1 MTIGKAPAT
10 AFSNPGRTSL
20 VKGEVTDRE
29 IPVQQ
34 RRRLVPTKSTWA
46 TPVTATLAAIAVAAA
61 AAFGGNQILNTHSGG
76 SGPIDA
82 TSSSANF
89 GDGNTVVVDDPAIA
103 SQGEGAGP
111 RAVKEFRQDDPFS
124 MFALTWQG
132 HKDVA
137 AFVRAE
143 QEDGSWG
150 EWFSAEPMD
159 VTTEGTNG
167 TDLIFV
173 GDTNAVQVSVGNVDL
188 GIPSD
193 QEVEEELDSNEDAQD
208 APADEPASAPA
219 EVPASEESADT
230 QNYDAQVD
238 TPTQEDSASDETA
251 SGETNEGVAE
261 TAQRVGQQVS
271 AGVAPKP
278 SDIGK
283 IKPVADSEEL
293 PAESGAVSASE
304 LEAVFING
312 NAQEDGIANMADTDG
327 MPPVVTRAGW
337 GANEGM
343 RCSNPDYTEPTKA
356 LTLHHTAGNNNYT
369 PAEAAA
375 QVRGIFKYHAQT
387 LGWCDMGY
395 NVLVDKYGTIYE
407 GRYGG
412 LERGVMGAH
421 VGGFNSNTWGISM
434 IGNYETAQPSA
445 EMLNSVTS
453 IAAWKAAQAGFDPSG
468 TVNLRSGGFSNA
480 RYAAG
485 TTATVPTFHG
495 HSDLHHTQCPGGYV
509 ISRWDEIRNATK
521 TKYNAI
527 ASGNAISQPPTGGTP
542 APVLDG
548 NGNGG
553 DANSE
558 QSGTN
563 DLAAVLPGL
572 ASIAERGANQQGSSD
587 FSDEEIQAVTAV
599 AAAVAGLAITA
610 GAVTLP
616 ESGGEVAPGVSADA
630 LPSIIS
636 QIIAIAGNEEATAAF
651 DSILN
656 IFGPILGA
664 PVGGPD
670 SENAQLVYQLF
681 NNGVVLSSEDTG
693 THALIGEFARAWA
706 QGDTAAQL
714 GLPTTDQY
722 AVGGEAGGN
731 SVRVDFQGGYI
742 TYDPNTA
749 TVDVHTN

>member
-1 MTIGKAPAT
+1 M
-10 AFSNPGRTSL
+10 
-20 VKGEVTDRE
+20 
-29 IPVQQ
+29 
-34 RRRLVPTKSTWA
+34 
-46 TPVTATLAAIAVAAA
+46 TATLAAIAVAAA
-61 AAFGGNQILNTHSGG
+61 AAFGGNQILNTQSGG

-132 HKDVA
+132 QKDVA

-208 APADEPASAPA
+208 APADDSAPA
-219 EVPASEESADT
+219 PAE
-230 QNYDAQVD
+230 AQVEA
-238 TPTQEDSASDETA
+238 PAQEDSASDKAE
-251 SGETNEGVAE
+251 SGETDEGVAE

-327 MPPVVTRAGW
+327 MPPVVTSAGW
-337 GANEGM
+337 GANESN

-356 LTLHHTAGNNNYT
+356 LTLHHTAGSNNYT
-369 PAEAAA
+369 PAQAAG
-375 QVRGIFKYHAQT
+375 QVRGIFQYHAQT

-434 IGNYETAQPSA
+434 IGNYETAQPSS
-445 EMLNSVTS
+445 EILNSVTS

-468 TVNLRSGGFSNA
+468 TVSLRSGGFSNA

-495 HSDLHHTQCPGGYV
+495 HSDLHYTACPGGYV

-521 TKYNAI
+521 TKYDAI
-527 ASGNAISQPPTGGTP
+527 ASGDAIDQPSTGDDS
-542 APVLDG
+542 APVLG
-548 NGNGG
+548 ENGG
-553 DANSE
+553 DASSE
-558 QSGTN
+558 QAGTN
-563 DLAAVLPGL
+563 DLASVLPGL
-572 ASIAERGANQQGSSD
+572 SSIAERGANQQGSSD

-630 LPSIIS
+630 LPGIIS
-636 QIIAIAGNEEATAAF
+636 QVLAIAGNEEATAAF

>member
-20 VKGEVTDRE
+20 VEGEVTDRE

-61 AAFGGNQILNTHSGG
+61 AAFGGNQILNTQSGG

-193 QEVEEELDSNEDAQD
+193 QEVEEELDSNENAQD
-208 APADEPASAPA
+208 APADDSAPT
-219 EVPASEESADT
+219 ESMDDAAPADT
-230 QNYDAQVD
+230 QNYDA
-238 TPTQEDSASDETA
+238 PIEAPAQEDADAPADDEA
-251 SGETNEGVAE
+251 GMIE
-261 TAQRVGQQVS
+261 TAQRVSQQVS

-283 IKPVADSEEL
+283 IKPVAESEDL
-293 PAESGAVSASE
+293 PAESGAVSASD

-327 MPPVVTRAGW
+327 MPSVVTRAGW
-337 GANEGM
+337 GANESN

-356 LTLHHTAGNNNYT
+356 LTLHHTAGSNNYT
-369 PAEAAA
+369 PAQAAG
-375 QVRGIFKYHAQT
+375 QVRGIFQYHAQT

-421 VGGFNSNTWGISM
+421 VGGFNSNTWAISM
-434 IGNYETAQPSA
+434 MGNYETAQPST

-453 IAAWKAAQAGFDPSG
+453 IAAWKAAQAGIDPTG
-468 TVNLRSGGFSNA
+468 TVSLRSGGFGGSK
-480 RYAAG
+480 YPAG
-485 TTATVPTFHG
+485 TTATVPAFHG
-495 HSDLHHTQCPGGYV
+495 HSDLHNTSCPGGNV
-509 ISRWDEIRNATK
+509 ISRWGEIRNATK
-521 TKYNAI
+521 IKTDAINA
-527 ASGNAISQPPTGGTP
+527 GDVISQPPTNNNPG
-542 APVLDG
+542 
-548 NGNGG
+548 GG
-553 DANSE
+553 DN
-558 QSGTN
+558 
-563 DLAAVLPGL
+563 
-572 ASIAERGANQQGSSD
+572 
-587 FSDEEIQAVTAV
+587 
-599 AAAVAGLAITA
+599 AG
-610 GAVTLP
+610 
-616 ESGGEVAPGVSADA
+616 D
-630 LPSIIS
+630 
-636 QIIAIAGNEEATAAF
+636 
-651 DSILN
+651 
-656 IFGPILGA
+656 
-664 PVGGPD
+664 
-670 SENAQLVYQLF
+670 
-681 NNGVVLSSEDTG
+681 
-693 THALIGEFARAWA
+693 
-706 QGDTAAQL
+706 
-714 GLPTTDQY
+714 
-722 AVGGEAGGN
+722 
-731 SVRVDFQGGYI
+731 
-742 TYDPNTA
+742 
-749 TVDVHTN
+749 

>member
-20 VKGEVTDRE
+20 VEGEVTDRE

-61 AAFGGNQILNTHSGG
+61 AAFGGNQILNTQSGG

-132 HKDVA
+132 QKDVA

-193 QEVEEELDSNEDAQD
+193 QEVEEELDSNEDAQEP
-208 APADEPASAPA
+208 PADDSAPA
-219 EVPASEESADT
+219 PAE
-230 QNYDAQVD
+230 AQVEA
-238 TPTQEDSASDETA
+238 PAQEDSASDKAE
-251 SGETNEGVAE
+251 SGETDEGVAE

-337 GANEGM
+337 GANESN

-356 LTLHHTAGNNNYT
+356 LTLHHTAGSNNYT
-369 PAEAAA
+369 PAQAAG
-375 QVRGIFKYHAQT
+375 QVRGIFQYHAQT

-434 IGNYETAQPSA
+434 IGNYETAQPSS
-445 EMLNSVTS
+445 EILNSVTS

-468 TVNLRSGGFSNA
+468 TVSLHSGGFSNA

-495 HSDLHHTQCPGGYV
+495 HSDLHYTACPGGYV

-521 TKYNAI
+521 TKYDAI
-527 ASGNAISQPPTGGTP
+527 ASGDAIDQPSTGDDS
-542 APVLDG
+542 APVLG
-548 NGNGG
+548 ENGG
-553 DANSE
+553 DASSE
-558 QSGTN
+558 QAGTN
-563 DLAAVLPGL
+563 DLASVLPGL
-572 ASIAERGANQQGSSD
+572 SSIAERGANQQGSSD

-630 LPSIIS
+630 LPGIIS
-636 QIIAIAGNEEATAAF
+636 QVLAIAGNEEATAAF

>member
-20 VKGEVTDRE
+20 VEGEVTDRE

-61 AAFGGNQILNTHSGG
+61 AAFGGNQILNTQSGG

-132 HKDVA
+132 QKDVA

-188 GIPSD
+188 GIPSE
-193 QEVEEELDSNEDAQD
+193 QEVEEELDSNEDPQD
-208 APADEPASAPA
+208 APADDSAPA
-219 EVPASEESADT
+219 PAE
-230 QNYDAQVD
+230 AQVEA
-238 TPTQEDSASDETA
+238 PAQEDSASDKAE
-251 SGETNEGVAE
+251 SGETDEGVAE

-337 GANEGM
+337 GANESN

-356 LTLHHTAGNNNYT
+356 LTLHHTAGSNNYT
-369 PAEAAA
+369 PAQAAG
-375 QVRGIFKYHAQT
+375 QVRGIFQYHAQT

-434 IGNYETAQPSA
+434 IGNYETAQPSS
-445 EMLNSVTS
+445 EILNSVTS

-468 TVNLRSGGFSNA
+468 TVSLRSGGFSNA

-495 HSDLHHTQCPGGYV
+495 HSDLHYTACPGGYV

-521 TKYNAI
+521 TKYDAI
-527 ASGNAISQPPTGGTP
+527 ASGDAIDQPSTGDDS
-542 APVLDG
+542 APVLG
-548 NGNGG
+548 ENGG
-553 DANSE
+553 DASSE
-558 QSGTN
+558 QAGTN
-563 DLAAVLPGL
+563 DLASVLPGL
-572 ASIAERGANQQGSSD
+572 SSIAERGANQQGSSD

-630 LPSIIS
+630 LPGIIS
-636 QIIAIAGNEEATAAF
+636 QVLAIAGNEEASAAF

>member
-20 VKGEVTDRE
+20 VEGEVTDRE

-61 AAFGGNQILNTHSGG
+61 AAFGGNQILNTQSGG

-132 HKDVA
+132 QKDVA

-188 GIPSD
+188 GIPSE

-208 APADEPASAPA
+208 APADDSAPA
-219 EVPASEESADT
+219 PAE
-230 QNYDAQVD
+230 AQVEA
-238 TPTQEDSASDETA
+238 PAQEDSASDKAE
-251 SGETNEGVAE
+251 SGETDEGVAE

-337 GANEGM
+337 GANESN

-356 LTLHHTAGNNNYT
+356 LTLHHTAGSNDYT
-369 PAEAAA
+369 PAEAAG
-375 QVRGIFKYHAQT
+375 QVRGIFQYHAQT

-434 IGNYETAQPSA
+434 IGNYETAQPSS
-445 EMLNSVTS
+445 EILNSVTS

-468 TVNLRSGGFSNA
+468 TVSLRSGGFSNA

-495 HSDLHHTQCPGGYV
+495 HSDLHYTACPGGYA

-521 TKYNAI
+521 TKYDAI
-527 ASGNAISQPPTGGTP
+527 ASGDAIDQPSTGDDS
-542 APVLDG
+542 APVLG
-548 NGNGG
+548 ENGG
-553 DANSE
+553 DASSE
-558 QSGTN
+558 QAGTN
-563 DLAAVLPGL
+563 DLASVLPGL
-572 ASIAERGANQQGSSD
+572 SSIAERGANQQGSSD

-630 LPSIIS
+630 LPGIIS
-636 QIIAIAGNEEATAAF
+636 QVLAIAGNEEATAAF

>member
-20 VKGEVTDRE
+20 VEGEVTDRE

-61 AAFGGNQILNTHSGG
+61 AAFGGNQILNTQSGG

-193 QEVEEELDSNEDAQD
+193 QEVEEELDSNENAPD
-208 APADEPASAPA
+208 APADESAPA
-219 EVPASEESADT
+219 PAE
-230 QNYDAQVD
+230 AQVEA
-238 TPTQEDSASDETA
+238 PAQEDSASDKAE
-251 SGETNEGVAE
+251 SGETDEGVAE
-261 TAQRVGQQVS
+261 TAQRIGQQVS

-283 IKPVADSEEL
+283 IKPVADSEDL
-293 PAESGAVSASE
+293 PAESGAVSAAD
-304 LEAVFING
+304 LEAVFIDG
-312 NAQEDGIANMADTDG
+312 KAQDGGIANMADTDG
-327 MPPVVTRAGW
+327 MPSVVSRAGW

-453 IAAWKAAQAGFDPSG
+453 IAAWKAAQSGFDPSG
-468 TVNLRSGGFSNA
+468 TVSLRSGGFSNA

-495 HSDLHHTQCPGGYV
+495 HSDLHHTACPGGYV

-521 TKYNAI
+521 TKYD
-527 ASGNAISQPPTGGTP
+527 AISSGGAISEPSTGDTS
-542 APVLDG
+542 APVLGG
-548 NGNGG
+548 NGSNAG
-553 DANSE
+553 NE

-572 ASIAERGANQQGSSD
+572 SSIAERGVNQQGSSD

-616 ESGGEVAPGVSADA
+616 ESGGEVAPGVSADV
-630 LPSIIS
+630 LPGIIS
-636 QIIAIAGNEEATAAF
+636 QVLAIAGNEEATAAF

-664 PVGGPD
+664 PVGGPN

>member
-1 MTIGKAPAT
+1 MTLGKAPAT

-20 VKGEVTDRE
+20 VEGEVTDRE

-61 AAFGGNQILNTHSGG
+61 AAFGGNQILNTQSGG

-132 HKDVA
+132 QKDVA

-208 APADEPASAPA
+208 APADDSAPA
-219 EVPASEESADT
+219 PAE
-230 QNYDAQVD
+230 AQVEA
-238 TPTQEDSASDETA
+238 PAQEDSASDKAE
-251 SGETNEGVAE
+251 SGETDEGVAE

-327 MPPVVTRAGW
+327 MPPVVTSAGW
-337 GANEGM
+337 GANESN

-356 LTLHHTAGNNNYT
+356 LTLHHTAGSNNYT
-369 PAEAAA
+369 PAQAAG
-375 QVRGIFKYHAQT
+375 QVRGIFQYHAQT

-434 IGNYETAQPSA
+434 IGNYETAQPSS
-445 EMLNSVTS
+445 EILNSVTS

-468 TVNLRSGGFSNA
+468 TVSLRSGGFSNA

-495 HSDLHHTQCPGGYV
+495 HSDLHYTACPGGYV

-521 TKYNAI
+521 TKYDAI
-527 ASGNAISQPPTGGTP
+527 ASGDAIDQPSTGDDS
-542 APVLDG
+542 APVLG
-548 NGNGG
+548 ENGG
-553 DANSE
+553 DASSE
-558 QSGTN
+558 QAGTN
-563 DLAAVLPGL
+563 DLASVLPGL
-572 ASIAERGANQQGSSD
+572 SSIAERGANQQGSSD

-630 LPSIIS
+630 LPGIIS
-636 QIIAIAGNEEATAAF
+636 QVLAIAGNEEATAAF

>member
-1 MTIGKAPAT
+1 MAFGKAPET

-20 VKGEVTDRE
+20 VEGEVTDRE

-46 TPVTATLAAIAVAAA
+46 TPVTATLAAIAVATA
-61 AAFGGNQILNTHSGG
+61 AAFGGNQILNTQSGG

-89 GDGNTVVVDDPAIA
+89 GDGNTVVVDDPAIP

-173 GDTNAVQVSVGNVDL
+173 GNTNAVQVSVGNVDL

-193 QEVEEELDSNEDAQD
+193 QEVSEELDGDESENESRNALVD
-208 APADEPASAPA
+208 APSPDASPAD
-219 EVPASEESADT
+219 
-230 QNYDAQVD
+230 Q
-238 TPTQEDSASDETA
+238 
-251 SGETNEGVAE
+251 VAE
-261 TAQRVGQQVS
+261 GAAKAAQRIGQQVS
-271 AGVAPKP
+271 AGKAPKP
-278 SDIGK
+278 SDIGT

-293 PAESGAVSASE
+293 PAESGAVSASD
-304 LEAVFING
+304 LSAVFIDG
-312 NAQEDGIANMADTDG
+312 NAQEGGIANMADTDG
-327 MPPVVTRAGW
+327 MPQVVTRSGW
-337 GANEGM
+337 GANESN
-343 RCSNPDYTEPTKA
+343 RCSSPTYTEPTKA
-356 LTLHHTAGNNNYT
+356 LTLHHTAGSNNYT
-369 PAEAAA
+369 PAEAAG
-375 QVRGIFKYHAQT
+375 QVRGIFQYHAQT
-387 LGWCDMGY
+387 LGWCDIGY

-412 LERGVMGAH
+412 LERGIMGAH
-421 VGGFNSNTWGISM
+421 VGGFNDNTWGISM
-434 IGNYETAQPSA
+434 IGNYETAEPSA

-468 TVNLRSGGFSNA
+468 TVDLRSGGFSNA
-480 RYAAG
+480 RYSAG
-485 TTATVPTFHG
+485 TVATVPTFHG
-495 HSDLHHTQCPGGYV
+495 HSDLHYTACPGGYV
-509 ISRWDEIRNATK
+509 INRWDEIRNATK
-521 TKYNAI
+521 TKYDAI
-527 ASGNAISQPPTGGTP
+527 AAGDIVGQPPTDNSTTP
-542 APVLDG
+542 PLGD
-548 NGNGG
+548 NGD
-553 DANSE
+553 DANNE
-558 QSGTN
+558 QAGA
-563 DLAAVLPGL
+563 DGLASVLPGL
-572 ASIAERGANQQGSSD
+572 SSIAERGANEEGSSD
-587 FSDEEIQAVTAV
+587 FSDEEIQALTAV

-610 GAVTLP
+610 GAATLP
-616 ESGGEVAPGVSADA
+616 ESDGEVAPGVTADA
-630 LPSIIS
+630 LPGIIS
-636 QIIAIAGNEEATAAF
+636 QVLAIAGNEEATAAF

-656 IFGPILGA
+656 IFGPILGQ

-670 SENAQLVYQLF
+670 SENAQFVYQLF

-706 QGDTAAQL
+706 EDGNAAQL

-722 AVGGEAGGN
+722 DVDQAGGGDT
-731 SVRVDFQGGYI
+731 VRVDFQGGFI
-742 TYDPNTA
+742 TFDPNTA
-749 TVDVHTN
+749 TVDVHTT